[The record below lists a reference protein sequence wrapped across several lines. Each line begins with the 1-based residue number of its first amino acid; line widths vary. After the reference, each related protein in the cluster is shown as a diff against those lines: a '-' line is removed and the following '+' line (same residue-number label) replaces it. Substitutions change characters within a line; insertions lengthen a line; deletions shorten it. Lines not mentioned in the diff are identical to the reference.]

1 MPRIERCSRRLAL
14 GVVWLALVSPLSG
27 SEPAGA
33 AEPEKEGTRRL
44 PPLQVRIQPDDVD
57 LEAGQLVVRLSR
69 PASRVTLKLLG
80 LTGSVLAEVEQRFD
94 AAPAGSPLTLRW
106 AALPA
111 AELARI
117 EVFGHDVY
125 DYYAGV
131 AITPW
136 SFEIPHEDVV
146 FDNDSALIVASEM
159 RKLESSLA
167 AIKKELPLARRLG
180 TVTLFILAHTDSVGT
195 AEYNLQLS
203 TRRAQAIG
211 RWFRAQGLRLPV
223 AYAGLGEKALKV
235 QTADEVAEP
244 RNRRVDYMLG
254 IEPPRFKKS
263 GAAPEWKRM

>member
-1 MPRIERCSRRLAL
+1 MAVLLAFASPCSDLDHAR
-14 GVVWLALVSPLSG
+14 
-27 SEPAGA
+27 A
-33 AEPEKEGTRRL
+33 AEPKSADARRL
-44 PPLQVRIQPDDVD
+44 PPLQIRIQPDEVD

-69 PASRVTLKLLG
+69 PASRVTLKLVSLS
-80 LTGSVLAEVEQRFD
+80 GSVLAEIEQRFD

-106 AALPA
+106 SALPA

-117 EVFGHDVY
+117 EVFGHDVF

-146 FDNDSALIVASEM
+146 FENDSALIGASEVS
-159 RKLESSLA
+159 KLEASLA

-195 AEYNLQLS
+195 AEYNLRLS

-211 RWFRAQGLRLPV
+211 RWFRTQGLGLPM
-223 AYAGLGEKALKV
+223 AYAGLGEKALKI
-235 QTADEVAEP
+235 QTADEVPEP

-263 GAAPEWKRM
+263 GAAPAWKRM

>member
-1 MPRIERCSRRLAL
+1 VLLAL
-14 GVVWLALVSPLSG
+14 ASTLPGL
-27 SEPAGA
+27 EHAGA
-33 AEPEKEGTRRL
+33 AEPKAEGARRL
-44 PPLQVRIQPDDVD
+44 PPLQVRIRSEEVD

-69 PASRVTLKLLG
+69 PASRVTLKLLS
-80 LTGSVLAEVEQRFD
+80 LSGSVLCEVEQHFD

-106 AALPA
+106 SALPA

-117 EVFGHDVY
+117 EVFGHDVF
-125 DYYAGV
+125 DYYAGI

-146 FDNDSALIVASEM
+146 FDNDSAQIVASER
-159 RKLESSLA
+159 RKLEASLA

-180 TVTLFILAHTDSVGT
+180 TVTLFILAHTDSVGV
-195 AEYNLQLS
+195 ADYNLQLS
-203 TRRAQAIG
+203 KRRAQAIG
-211 RWFRAQGLRLPV
+211 RWFRAQGLALPI
-223 AYAGLGEKALKV
+223 AYAGLGEKALKI

-263 GAAPEWKRM
+263 GTVPEWQRM